1 MQEINTTE
9 STCDNGVDWSTS
21 TLDLHLGVAADMGK
35 SVALTQLDEGKL
47 AVVAVGKEI

>member
-21 TLDLHLGVAADMGK
+21 TFDLHLGIAADMGE
-35 SVALTQLDEGKL
+35 SIAFTQLNEGKL

>member
-1 MQEINTTE
+1 VQEVNTTE

-21 TLDLHLGVAADMGK
+21 TLDLHFGIAADMGE
-35 SVALTQLDEGKL
+35 SVAFTQLNEGKL